1 MAERIFGTL
10 HPFFEGGPVY
20 GRKVANEGFME
31 ELLRQDPRAARF
43 YDSCTPEQK
52 QAILLQLPEMKSDSQ
67 LRAFV
72 ANLPSATL

>member
-1 MAERIFGTL
+1 MAFG
-10 HPFFEGGPVY
+10 
-20 GRKVANEGFME
+20 